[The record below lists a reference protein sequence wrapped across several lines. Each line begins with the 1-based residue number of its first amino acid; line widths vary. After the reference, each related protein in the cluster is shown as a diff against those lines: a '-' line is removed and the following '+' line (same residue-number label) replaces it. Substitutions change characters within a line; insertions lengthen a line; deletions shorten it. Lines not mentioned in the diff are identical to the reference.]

1 MTIRFYL
8 ARTGKVLSASK
19 ADIAAFCS
27 IGQSGLVAAVR
38 CTLPEGPL
46 RAVHVEDIKGGE
58 PTFAAKK
65 MYSGAQ

>member
-27 IGQSGLVAAVR
+27 IGQSGLGAAVR
-38 CTLPEGPL
+38 CVLHQGPL
-46 RAVHVEDIKGGE
+46 RAGSVARHKWR
-58 PTFAAKK
+58 
-65 MYSGAQ
+65 

>member
-1 MTIRFYL
+1 MAAMGRNFYSNF
-8 ARTGKVLSASK
+8 VVCPK
-19 ADIAAFCS
+19 ADLGVHCS
-27 IGQSGLVAAVR
+27 IRKFGLVAAVR